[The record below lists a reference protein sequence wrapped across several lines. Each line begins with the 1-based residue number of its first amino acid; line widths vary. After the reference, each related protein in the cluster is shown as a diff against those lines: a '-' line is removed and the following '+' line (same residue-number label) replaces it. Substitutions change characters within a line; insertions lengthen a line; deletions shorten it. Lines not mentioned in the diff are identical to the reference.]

1 MKLDIYGR
9 FRLEIIREGDRW
21 VAFELDGG
29 KRMRQ
34 QELIIPSGLAASEIA
49 SYLDDLYHEM
59 SRPGDRITEIA

>member
-1 MKLDIYGR
+1 M
-9 FRLEIIREGDRW
+9 
-21 VAFELDGG
+21 AFELDGG